1 MAKATPR
8 LIEAL
13 RATAERIER
22 TENYQWGHM
31 GSCNC
36 GHLAQELT
44 RLNSAEI
51 HRRAMEKYGDWSEQ
65 LNDYCP
71 TSGLLMD
78 DLITHMLN
86 EGLDS
91 EDLKHLER
99 LSDQRILRCLP
110 MEERHLKHNRR
121 DDVVLYLKTW
131 ATMLE
136 DEWASV
142 QTLPKLNN
150 SKAELENPVAFA
162 E

>member
-1 MAKATPR
+1 MAKASPR

-13 RATAERIER
+13 RATAERIGR
-22 TENYQWGHM
+22 SENYQWGHM

-99 LSDQRILRCLP
+99 LSDQSVLRRLP
-110 MEERHLKHNRR
+110 HSKRYLQHNRR

-131 ATMLE
+131 AQQLE
-136 DEWASV
+136 DEWVSQQA
-142 QTLPKLNN
+142 LPCLEKTVAI
-150 SKAELENPVAFA
+150 AE
-162 E
+162 